1 MNVRISGSG
10 VIPAGEYDNI
20 SVSGSSRM
28 SGVVK
33 CSSLSASGSLRGE
46 SLDCTGKIKTSGSTS
61 LAGNVRANSISA
73 SGTFKCGRDVFATDS
88 ISTSG
93 TFKCGGSVKC
103 NKLSVSGSVSV
114 NAGIEA
120 ERVESSGMLRCGGLI
135 NAEQVHVKSCDKL
148 EAASIGGTTV
158 VIKLSKFK
166 RFFKR
171 IPIISGAVKNA
182 RVANSIEADEVN
194 IEYVNC
200 PKVMGRVVKIGRG
213 CRIDSVEYSEKIEIS
228 NSASVGKTEKI

>member
-46 SLDCTGKIKTSGSTS
+46 SVDCTGKIKTSGSTS

-73 SGTFKCGRDVFATDS
+73 SGTFKCGGDVFATDS

-93 TFKCGGSVKC
+93 TFKCGNVKC

-114 NAGIEA
+114 GNDVEA

-148 EAASIGGTTV
+148 EAASIGGTRV
-158 VIKLSKFK
+158 VIKLSRFK

-171 IPIISGAVKNA
+171 IPLLSAAVKNA
-182 RVANSIEADEVN
+182 RITNSIEADEVN

-200 PKVMGRVVKIGRG
+200 PKVRGRVVKIGKG
-213 CRIDSVEYSEKIEIS
+213 CRIASVEYSEKIEIA
-228 NSASVGKTEKI
+228 NRASVVKTEKI